1 MLTIRANVTGTGIEL
16 VRFLIDG
23 EVRALDNNPPYSWDW
38 DTRMVPNGEHKLE
51 IQGLDLQG
59 VVVNSTV
66 AKVIVAN

>member
-1 MLTIRANVTGTGIEL
+1 
-16 VRFLIDG
+16 
-23 EVRALDNNPPYSWDW
+23 
-38 DTRMVPNGEHKLE
+38 MVPNGEHKLE